1 MREQDLNIVGKA
13 LDFATQA
20 HGDQKRKY
28 TGESYTVHLVE
39 VMNIVRTVVQD
50 DDMLAAALLH
60 DTVED
65 TATTVADI
73 NKEFGPRVAKLVD
86 ELTDVSK
93 PEDGNRATRKGIDRA
108 KLAGVSADAQTI
120 KLADL
125 ISNAKDIAVN
135 DPSFAK
141 VYMNEKRQ
149 LLAVL
154 TKGNARLMKQAQDI
168 VSNYYEKTKK

>member
-1 MREQDLNIVGKA
+1 
-13 LDFATQA
+13 
-20 HGDQKRKY
+20 
-28 TGESYTVHLVE
+28 
-39 VMNIVRTVVQD
+39 
-50 DDMLAAALLH
+50 
-60 DTVED
+60 
-65 TATTVADI
+65 
-73 NKEFGPRVAKLVD
+73 VAKLVD

-93 PEDGNRATRKGIDRA
+93 PEDGNRATRKGIDRT

-135 DPSFAK
+135 DPNFAK

>member
-1 MREQDLNIVGKA
+1 MREQDLNIVGRA
-13 LDFATQA
+13 LDFATRA

-28 TGESYTVHLVE
+28 TGEAYTVHLVE
-39 VMNIVRTVVQD
+39 VMNIVRPVSRD
-50 DDMLAAALLH
+50 DEMLAAALLH

-65 TATTVADI
+65 TATTVDDI
-73 NKEFGPRVAKLVD
+73 KAEFGDRVAKLVS

-93 PEDGNRATRKGIDRA
+93 PEDGNRATRKAMDRA

-125 ISNAKDIAVN
+125 ISNSRSIVKH

-141 VYMNEKRQ
+141 VYMDEKRQ

-154 TKGNARLMKQAQDI
+154 TKGNSLLRAEAQNI
-168 VSNYYEKTKK
+168 VDSYYKNNG

>member
-28 TGESYTVHLVE
+28 TGASYTVHLVE

-50 DDMLAAALLH
+50 DEMLAAALLH
-60 DTVED
+60 DT
-65 TATTVADI
+65 
-73 NKEFGPRVAKLVD
+73 KLVD

-93 PEDGNRATRKGIDRA
+93 PEDGNRATRKGIDRT

-135 DPSFAK
+135 DPNFAK

>member
-1 MREQDLNIVGKA
+1 MREQDLNIVGRA

-28 TGESYTVHLVE
+28 TGEAYTVHLVE
-39 VMNIVRTVVQD
+39 VMNLVRPVSRD
-50 DDMLAAALLH
+50 DEMLAAALLH

-65 TATTVADI
+65 TATTVDDI
-73 NKEFGPRVAKLVD
+73 KAQFGDRVAKLVS

-125 ISNAKDIAVN
+125 ISNSKSIVKY

-141 VYMNEKRQ
+141 VYMDEKRQ

-154 TKGNARLMKQAQDI
+154 TKGNSLLRALAQDI
-168 VSNYYEKTKK
+168 VDSYYKNNG